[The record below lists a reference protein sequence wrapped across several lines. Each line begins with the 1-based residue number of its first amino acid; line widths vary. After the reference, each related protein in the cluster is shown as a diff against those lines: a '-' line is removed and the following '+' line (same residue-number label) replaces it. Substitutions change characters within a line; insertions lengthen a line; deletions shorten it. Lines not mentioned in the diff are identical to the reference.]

1 MKEYANELGLILAG
15 AATTILSWFA
25 AKRRNNAEIDNIIV
39 GSVSSVT
46 NEFKSIIEIL
56 KKDSDESRK
65 HRKQCEEDIAAIK
78 RKLNQ
83 IEQKCKGGCFLE

>member
-1 MKEYANELGLILAG
+1 MKNEIAIAVAGIITTVLGWVAG
-15 AATTILSWFA
+15 
-25 AKRRNNAEIDNIIV
+25 KRRNNAEIDNIIV